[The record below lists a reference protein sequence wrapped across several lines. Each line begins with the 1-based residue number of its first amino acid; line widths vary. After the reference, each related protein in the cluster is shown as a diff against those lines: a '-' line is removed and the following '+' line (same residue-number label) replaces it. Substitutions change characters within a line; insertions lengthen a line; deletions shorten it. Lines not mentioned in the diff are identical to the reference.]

1 MEITD
6 SYPISFENSYKFL
19 IQIICI
25 KSRGVWRMVSK
36 NLIGDKYDKYRRF
49 TYLFPRETASN
60 DEKSSFV
67 RYLIPLRL
75 WN

>member
-6 SYPISFENSYKFL
+6 SYPISF
-19 IQIICI
+19 
-25 KSRGVWRMVSK
+25 
-36 NLIGDKYDKYRRF
+36 
-49 TYLFPRETASN
+49 ETASN

>member
-1 MEITD
+1 
-6 SYPISFENSYKFL
+6 
-19 IQIICI
+19 
-25 KSRGVWRMVSK
+25 MVSK

>member
-1 MEITD
+1 
-6 SYPISFENSYKFL
+6 
-19 IQIICI
+19 
-25 KSRGVWRMVSK
+25 MVSK

-67 RYLIPLRL
+67 RYLTFTPVELKTERRHQRQKVHT
-75 WN
+75 

>member
-1 MEITD
+1 
-6 SYPISFENSYKFL
+6 
-19 IQIICI
+19 
-25 KSRGVWRMVSK
+25 MVSK

-49 TYLFPRETASN
+49 TYLFPLETASN

-75 WN
+75 WNWRQKEDIKDRKYTPKDIL